1 MWFKTIFIL
10 LFVSIIATDLAVG
23 QSTSS
28 KAETKKLYDNIESY
42 SGKSKFTKFFYRM
55 VFKPAARGSKK
66 KKVYKKLIQK
76 PYSTFEGKIIRHIS
90 IVTLDPFGNSIADTL
105 VVSKNFII
113 KAGNALHI
121 KSYPWTIGNL
131 LLIRKNQ
138 PFDSLLAKESE
149 RLVRSQKFVRDVS
162 FFIQE
167 TAKGSDSVDVF
178 IRELDTWSIIP
189 KVSASAKRLYLTIDE
204 RNFAGLGHESL
215 NGFTWNHTTG
225 NFAYNLNYFIPN
237 IRNTFITSTLHY
249 GTDELGSFVES
260 IAVDRPFFSPL
271 TKWAGGVNFT
281 QLLRQDYIRIS
292 DSLFLLQRFKLN
304 SQDYW
309 AGNATKIFK
318 GNTEYYRTT
327 NFVSAIRFLRIRYIE
342 QPIELYDPQHMFG
355 DENLY
360 LASIGISARRYVQ
373 DKYIYH
379 FGIPEDIPI
388 GRVYSLT
395 GGYQEKNNTS
405 RIYLGARFAYGYYYP
420 WGYLSAYLEFGSF
433 FRASHAEQGAV
444 SAKIIYFTGLV
455 EIGKW
460 KFRQFIKPQVIIGIN
475 RFNYDSLTLNDG
487 YGINGFRSTALSG
500 KSRMVFTMQTQSY
513 APWNFVGFRFGPFI
527 SCSVGMLS
535 NPTEGFKNS
544 QLYAEIGIGVL
555 IKNDYLVFN
564 TFQLSLAFYPI
575 IPGSHSAFKFNSFK
589 TADFGFGDFD
599 IGKPDVVPYH

>member
-10 LFVSIIATDLAVG
+10 LFVSIITTGLAVG

-55 VFKPAARGSKK
+55 VFKPAAHGSKK

-113 KAGNALHI
+113 RAGNAVHI
-121 KSYPWTIGNL
+121 KSYPSTIRNL

-162 FFIQE
+162 FFVL
-167 TAKGSDSVDVF
+167 ADPKSPDSVDIF

-189 KVSASAKRLYLTIDE
+189 KFSASIKRFSFSLTE
-204 RNFAGLGHESL
+204 RNFVGLGHESVD
-215 NGFTWNHTTG
+215 GFSWNHTNG
-225 NFAYNLNYFIPN
+225 KFAYNLNYFIPN
-237 IRNTFITSTLHY
+237 FRNTFINSTIHY
-249 GTDELGSFVES
+249 GTDELGNFMKS

-281 QLLRQDYIRIS
+281 QLLRQDIIRIS
-292 DSLFLLQRFKLN
+292 DSLFLLQNFKLN

-318 GNTEYYRTT
+318 GNTEYFRTT
-327 NFVSAIRFLRIRYIE
+327 NFMSAIRFLRVRYLE
-342 QPIELYDPQHMFG
+342 KPIELYDPQHMFA

-360 LASIGISARRYVQ
+360 LASVGISARRYVQ

-379 FGIPEDIPI
+379 FGITEDLPI

-395 GGYQEKNNTS
+395 GGYQKKNNTS
-405 RIYLGARFAYGYYYP
+405 RIYLGARFAFGYYYP
-420 WGYLSAYLEFGSF
+420 WGYLSANLEYGSF
-433 FRASHAEQGAV
+433 FRASHTEQGTV
-444 SAKIIYFTGLV
+444 SAKLIYFTGLV
-455 EIGKW
+455 EIGRW
-460 KFRQFIKPQVIIGIN
+460 KFRQFVKPQVIIGIN

-487 YGINGFRSTALSG
+487 YGIDGFKSSALSG
-500 KSRMVFTMQTQSY
+500 KSRMLLSLQTQSY
-513 APWNFVGFRFGPFI
+513 APWNFVGFRFGPFLN
-527 SCSVGMLS
+527 CTVGMLS
-535 NPTEGFKNS
+535 GETDGFNNS
-544 QLYAEIGIGVL
+544 QLYAQIGIGVL

-564 TFQLSLAFYPI
+564 TFQISISFYPV
-575 IPGSHSAFKFNSFK
+575 IPGSHGVFKFNSFR

-599 IGKPDVVPYH
+599 IGKPNVVPYH